1 MNRKGWNPS
10 IGIGGAA
17 ALCAGAAVAIHLAG
31 LAGEPDASPLSA
43 RPSAVAPPQNAN
55 LPYDGRFIFA
65 RIRYGSGGGR
75 FRRGGASWAHDYP
88 QADRHLP
95 RIVSEISSLALRHDG
110 SNVFDL
116 DDPELLRF
124 PIAYLSEPGFWSAT
138 DSEIHGLRQYLLK
151 GGFLIVDDFE
161 AEQWH
166 NFAAQMRRALPE
178 YEPIEIDGTHSIFDS
193 FFHVPNPYVAHPL
206 VRVTP
211 EFYGYFEDNDP
222 KKRMLAMVNFNSDLA
237 EYWEWSPTG
246 QFSVDLTN
254 EAYKL
259 GVNYIIF
266 GLTR

>member
-1 MNRKGWNPS
+1 MKGQGWIRS
-10 IGIGGAA
+10 VGIGGAV
-17 ALCAGAAVAIHLAG
+17 ALCVGAAIGIRLAEQG
-31 LAGEPDASPLSA
+31 GGELRASLISA
-43 RPSAVAPPQNAN
+43 RPSAVAAPQDPN
-55 LPYDGRFIFA
+55 LRYDGRFIFA

-75 FRRGGASWAHDYP
+75 FRGGASWAHDYP

-95 RIVSEISSLALRHDG
+95 RIVSEISSVAPRLDG

-124 PIAYLSEPGFWSAT
+124 PVAYLSEPGFWSAT
-138 DSEIHGLRQYLLK
+138 DSEVQGLRQYLLK

-161 AEQWH
+161 AEQWY

-178 YEPIEIDGTHSIFDS
+178 YVPIEIDGTHSIFDS

-222 KKRMLAMVNFNSDLA
+222 GKRMLAMVNFNSDLA

-259 GVNYIIF
+259 GVNYIIY